1 MHPETFRLKRLVLT
15 VHFIASVAKNPQVT
29 LTEKPKLLNPNFKL
43 EKLGYRIYHLS
54 RKGKTGT
61 TVNQTFHYKWMRIK
75 KDEDEDEEDE
85 REDEKEKEENENED
99 EDEDTF
105 PSSSRSL
112 VVLRLC
118 NQQGMHPTT
127 ENLGS

>member
-1 MHPETFRLKRLVLT
+1 
-15 VHFIASVAKNPQVT
+15 
-29 LTEKPKLLNPNFKL
+29 
-43 EKLGYRIYHLS
+43 
-54 RKGKTGT
+54 
-61 TVNQTFHYKWMRIK
+61 MRIK

-85 REDEKEKEENENED
+85 KEDEKEKEENEN